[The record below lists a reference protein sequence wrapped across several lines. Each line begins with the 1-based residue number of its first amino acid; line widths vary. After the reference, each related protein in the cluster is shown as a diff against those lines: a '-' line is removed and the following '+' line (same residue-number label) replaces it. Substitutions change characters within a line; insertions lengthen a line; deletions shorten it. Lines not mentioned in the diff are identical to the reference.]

1 MISFGLA
8 VFGWSLFFV
17 SLIYFSSRS
26 MHAHEQCIDF
36 MRDTAWS
43 CCKKTEKID
52 RQIND
57 ILSKMDAILKQ

>member
-8 VFGWSLFFV
+8 VSGWSLFFV
-17 SLIYFSSRS
+17 SLIYFSRRS

-36 MRDTAWS
+36 MQESVRN
-43 CCKKTEKID
+43 CYKKTEKID